1 MATSDNLPSE
11 TIRLD
16 DENRDE
22 LERLYEQKQ
31 VVKFDWE
38 NRWLKG
44 EEYFYILANMEQYI
58 KQMGIEKFGVKKHPE
73 SIYIEPINGLL
84 YFVKGTS
91 IGSEFG
97 FPRLGIKKKYKWKKM
112 NFTTDLPKKDPL
124 VSYIV
129 ASAVK

>member
-1 MATSDNLPSE
+1 MSAGDNITE
-11 TIRLD
+11 YIRLD

-22 LERLYEQKQ
+22 LERLYEKKK

-44 EEYFYILANMEQYI
+44 EEYFYILANMEEYM
-58 KQMGIEKFGVKKHPE
+58 KQLNFVKFGVKKHPE
-73 SIYIEPINGLL
+73 SIYIEPENGHM
-84 YFVKGTS
+84 YFVKGNS

-97 FPRLGIKKKYKWKKM
+97 FPRLGIKKRYKWKKM
-112 NFTTDLPKKDPL
+112 NFTTDLPKRDPL

>member
-1 MATSDNLPSE
+1 MNDQIKEN
-11 TIRLD
+11 IKLD

-22 LERLYEQKQ
+22 LQRLFEARS

-58 KQMGIEKFGVKKHPE
+58 SLLGMEKFGVKRHPE
-73 SIYIEPINGLL
+73 NIYVEPINGLM
-84 YFVKGTS
+84 YFVKANS

-97 FPRLGIKKKYKWKKM
+97 FPRLGIKKRFKWKKM
-112 NFTTDLPKKDPL
+112 NFTTDLPKRDPL

>member
-1 MATSDNLPSE
+1 MEAIEAVHTENV
-11 TIRLD
+11 RLD

-22 LERLYEQKQ
+22 LERLLELKQ

-44 EEYFYILANMEQYI
+44 EEYFYILANMEQYV
-58 KQMGIEKFGVKKHPE
+58 KQMSLEKFGIKRHPE
-73 SIYIEPINGLL
+73 SIYVEPINGLL
-84 YFVKGTS
+84 YFVKGNS

-97 FPRLGIKKKYKWKKM
+97 FPRLGIKKRYKWKKM
-112 NFTTDLPKKDPL
+112 NFTTDLPKRDPV